1 MLLKDFLKQF
11 DGLDPETTHIR
22 TEYKEYDCWQ
32 LGHDVDIKETY
43 INSDDLNN
51 TGDTYMYSDRKTEFF
66 DQKILKIKGYY

>member
-11 DGLDPETTHIR
+11 EGLDPETTHIR

-51 TGDTYMYSDRKTEFF
+51 TGDVYM
-66 DQKILKIKGYY
+66 